1 LYVLRGH
8 PALFQLYFDDPNA
21 PSVVKNY
28 APKLVVIDLATDAIL
43 ETYVFPS
50 DVAPY
55 NTSFLNDL
63 AIDEVR
69 WCEDDT

>member
-1 LYVLRGH
+1 M
-8 PALFQLYFDDPNA
+8 
-21 PSVVKNY
+21 KNY